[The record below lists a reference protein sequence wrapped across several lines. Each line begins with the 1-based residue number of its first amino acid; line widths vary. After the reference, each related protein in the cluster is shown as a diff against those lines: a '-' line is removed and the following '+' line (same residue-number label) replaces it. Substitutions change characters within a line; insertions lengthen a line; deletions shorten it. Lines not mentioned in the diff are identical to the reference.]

1 MIHTLAKL
9 ENMIV
14 SKNHLSGVL
23 PESLGKLKNLK
34 ELDASGNQLL
44 FFPVSLSGL
53 ENLNSLNLSSNK
65 ISAIPDG
72 LGMDFLIDG
81 QISSFCPGHHGGWL
95 LTLIMQGKL
104 TQSL

>member
-65 ISAIPDG
+65 QFSMGIPLGIRCYISYRAASG
-72 LGMDFLIDG
+72 
-81 QISSFCPGHHGGWL
+81 
-95 LTLIMQGKL
+95 
-104 TQSL
+104 